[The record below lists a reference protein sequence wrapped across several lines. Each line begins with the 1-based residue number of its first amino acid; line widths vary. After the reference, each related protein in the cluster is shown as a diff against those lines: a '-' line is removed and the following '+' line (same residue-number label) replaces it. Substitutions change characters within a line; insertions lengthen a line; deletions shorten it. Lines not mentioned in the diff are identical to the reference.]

1 MFYTWKIQ
9 YFQGTEMVTS
19 ATQSAIEVA
28 YWFFEQADD
37 DGIYIEDEKL
47 QHLLVLSQVHYA
59 VSYNMEMLMP
69 SLFVCD
75 GSGFSEP
82 TLRLIFT
89 QGRPF
94 MPKAKLPAKVTS
106 FLKEIWRKYGKIPL
120 KELTRLVKET
130 PAYKQTYAAGAK
142 NIVQFN
148 SLVEKFITNS
158 NIEKNNN
165 AYSDNR
171 KKVLLS
177 QNGPVV
183 VSKWQPRKVAEHTS
197 KGEKNV

>member
-1 MFYTWKIQ
+1 M
-9 YFQGTEMVTS
+9 GTS

-28 YWFFEQADD
+28 YWFFDQAEK
-37 DGIYIEDEKL
+37 DGLYIEDERL

-69 SLFVCD
+69 SLFVCEN
-75 GSGFSEP
+75 SGFVEP
-82 TLRLIFT
+82 TLKLIFA

-94 MPKAKLPAKVTS
+94 MPQAKLSAKVIA
-106 FLKEIWRKYGKIPL
+106 FLKEIWKKYGKLPL
-120 KELTRLVKET
+120 RDLTRIVKET
-130 PAYKQTYAAGAK
+130 PAYRQTYIAGAK

-148 SLVEKFITNS
+148 SLIEKFITHS

-165 AYSDNR
+165 AYSDSR

-183 VSKWQPRKVAEHTS
+183 VSKWQPRKVAENTS